1 MDLSC
6 IGLQPWWGY
15 IYSWVNVLMYCRCM
29 FDDTLRSSWLLPWSD
44 NLIYQSSRLSYPS
57 SLMIWG
63 AFCYTQNLS
72 PACDRIPNTRHFP
85 SNPKLEENPALG
97 VDSNI
102 QNCSTALTLKQI
114 RGTLF
119 STTLVVWEPGSAN
132 AFNLCCWCGSYPSP
146 LCHKGV

>member
-15 IYSWVNVLMYCRCM
+15 IYSLVKVLMYFRHL
-29 FDDTLRSSWLLPWSD
+29 FDDTLRSSCLLPWSD
-44 NLIYQSSRLSYPS
+44 NLLYQSSRLSYPS
-57 SLMIWG
+57 SLMLWG

-72 PACDRIPNTRHFP
+72 PACDRIPNTRHLP
-85 SNPKLEENPALG
+85 SNPKLEENYVLG
-97 VDSNI
+97 VYSNI
-102 QNCSTALTLKQI
+102 ENCSTAVSLKQI

-119 STTLVVWEPGSAN
+119 NTSLVMWEPGGATT
-132 AFNLCCWCGSYPSP
+132 FNPCCWRDSYPSP